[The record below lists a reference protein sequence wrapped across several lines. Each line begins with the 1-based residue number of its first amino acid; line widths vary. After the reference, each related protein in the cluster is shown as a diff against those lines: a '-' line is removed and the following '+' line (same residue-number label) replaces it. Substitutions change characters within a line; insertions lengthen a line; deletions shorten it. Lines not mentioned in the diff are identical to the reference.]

1 MSKDTLRFSPN
12 EIKSSA
18 NNRYLFRVTGDR
30 QSKTVSEPSYYQ
42 ARWLFTTYPKSP
54 RVLHNPHSVLHGL
67 PTSTCRTSS
76 LGFGSYVSDS
86 RAINTWFPYE
96 SVLIALTLAAYVK
109 SLAHSSIGTTLPIHP
124 SCDERFRLRVLV
136 GIWFQVLFHRPNRA
150 TFHLSLTVL
159 VHYRSSNVFS
169 LTIRPVFHKYRQI

>member
-1 MSKDTLRFSPN
+1 MECYFHFNL
-12 EIKSSA
+12 
-18 NNRYLFRVTGDR
+18 L
-30 QSKTVSEPSYYQ
+30 
-42 ARWLFTTYPKSP
+42 
-54 RVLHNPHSVLHGL
+54 
-67 PTSTCRTSS
+67 RTSS

-136 GIWFQVLFHRPNRA
+136 GIWFQVLFHRPHRA
-150 TFHLSLTVL
+150 AFHLSLTVL

-169 LTIRPVFHKYRQI
+169 LTRIVLVASSKVILPRSTQDR